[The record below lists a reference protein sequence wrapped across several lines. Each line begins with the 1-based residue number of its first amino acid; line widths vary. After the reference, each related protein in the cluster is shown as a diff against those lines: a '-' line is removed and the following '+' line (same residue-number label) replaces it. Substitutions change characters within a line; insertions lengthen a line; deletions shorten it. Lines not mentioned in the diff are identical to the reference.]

1 MAFFKSGEPRMNIL
15 YFCVPPLLDYSIEQ
29 INDLKKHVDLHV
41 VIGVSLHSPNHTIFK
56 LKDTHLEKDLY
67 AFDEI
72 KEHIENPELFES
84 YLSGCKS
91 VHLVFFSPKFG
102 MNILF
107 TNFKLVRLL
116 NQIKPQLIHFDDI
129 SGRLSVFTLM
139 LRNKKIVLNVHDPA
153 PHSGEETWSSS
164 LIRKLVYRKIKVF
177 CTFSDFSKSL
187 FYQIYQPRVPVVGLR
202 LVPYHSYNLFRN
214 KKIEE
219 ISKSSEEKLLLF
231 FGRISRY
238 KGIDELLTSF
248 SHISKQFPNLKLLI
262 AGRGNYAYQVPD
274 ELKGSPSLII
284 LNRFICEDEIK
295 SLFEISDVLICPYR
309 DATQSGVLMTA
320 RVFNLP
326 VIASNVGALPE
337 YIQDGK
343 DGIIYDLN
351 DENGLEKS
359 ILKYLNGYHQ
369 LRLDS
374 LLIDNK
380 DLSENTQKLLIIYK
394 KIIDNKL

>member
-1 MAFFKSGEPRMNIL
+1 MNIL

-56 LKDTHLEKDLY
+56 LKDTHPEKDLY

-164 LIRKLVYRKIKVF
+164 LIRKLVYRKVNVF
-177 CTFSDFSKSL
+177 CTFSNFSKLL
-187 FYQIYQPRVPVVGLR
+187 FEQIYQPRVPVVSLR
-202 LVPYHSYNLFRN
+202 LVPYLSYNFFQR

-219 ISKSSEEKLLLF
+219 IDKKPGDQYLLF
-231 FGRISRY
+231 FGRISPY
-238 KGIDELLTSF
+238 KGIDELLGAF
-248 SHISKQFPNLKLLI
+248 AHIHRQFPHLKLI
-262 AGRGNYAYQVPD
+262 VAGRGNYAYQIPE
-274 ELKGSPSLII
+274 ELRNSSALIL
-284 LNRFICEDEIK
+284 LNRFIREDEIK
-295 SLFEISDVLICPYR
+295 SLFGISDVLICPYR

-320 RVFNLP
+320 RVFELP
-326 VIASNVGALPE
+326 VIASNVGAMPE
-337 YIQDGK
+337 YILDGK
-343 DGIIYDLN
+343 DGLVYDVNDTQALERTLLN
-351 DENGLEKS
+351 YLNEGATEKIKSRLEDNRDLAGNTNKLLSVYQS
-359 ILKYLNGYHQ
+359 IL
-369 LRLDS
+369 D
-374 LLIDNK
+374 
-380 DLSENTQKLLIIYK
+380 K
-394 KIIDNKL
+394 KH